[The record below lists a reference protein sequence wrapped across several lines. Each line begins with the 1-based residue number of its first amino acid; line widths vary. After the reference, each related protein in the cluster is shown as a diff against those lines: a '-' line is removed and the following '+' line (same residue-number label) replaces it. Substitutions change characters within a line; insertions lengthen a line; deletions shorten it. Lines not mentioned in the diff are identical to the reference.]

1 MTNQKAIVGMSVSE
15 EKRSRSPISMKEKRL
30 SEASKYSNGK
40 HGTFSEISSSQQKE
54 HF

>member
-1 MTNQKAIVGMSVSE
+1 MTNQKDIVGMTVSE

-30 SEASKYSNGK
+30 SEASKYSTRQNI
-40 HGTFSEISSSQQKE
+40 TFSEIPSQQKE